1 MAQAHHSNAST
12 TASATSQ
19 HSLRQLV
26 RTQIT
31 EYSRLTQNLFTSL
44 DALADG
50 KGTPSVPNDIMK
62 QIVQLDS
69 TLMGAVEKIEA
80 HQIQQR
86 KIRQVRQE
94 IDEQN
99 KAIMTVIRTLREAK
113 QVLESNLENLEEKRA
128 ASAEA
133 RSAEVSV
140 GEIVAYANRLSNYT
154 SAPPNFN
161 PSDPNQIFEPPYP
174 REVNMRAG
182 ILNQQHIP
190 AAALVSLD
198 GGHMPGTTGLPP
210 GTVGA
215 DAAAG
220 AGAAGAAPMAA
231 HALNIN
237 SGESLLG
244 VDGVIG
250 NNNNNSNNIHL
261 LGNGTLLPQPMADND
276 EDDSGSSS
284 DEDRYNSY
292 ERIKQEEERK
302 RQEQQQH
309 QPPPEQEPEEPPEFG
324 LDLN

>member
-1 MAQAHHSNAST
+1 MAQAHHSIAST
-12 TASATSQ
+12 TATATSQ

-26 RTQIT
+26 RSQIT

-50 KGTPSVPNDIMK
+50 KGTSSVPNEIMK

-99 KAIMTVIRTLREAK
+99 KAIMTVIQTLREAK

-174 REVNMRAG
+174 REINMRAG

-198 GGHMPGTTGLPP
+198 GGHMPGTTGPPP
-210 GTVGA
+210 GAVGV
-215 DAAAG
+215 DATAG
-220 AGAAGAAPMAA
+220 PAGTTPMAVN
-231 HALNIN
+231 ALHIN
-237 SGESLLG
+237 PGEGGILG
-244 VDGVIG
+244 
-250 NNNNNSNNIHL
+250 NNNSNSIHL
-261 LGNGTLLPQPMADND
+261 LGNGTLLSQQMADND
-276 EDDSGSSS
+276 DDDSGSSS
-284 DEDRYNSY
+284 DEERYNSY

-309 QPPPEQEPEEPPEFG
+309 QQPSEQEPEEPPEFG

>member
-1 MAQAHHSNAST
+1 MAQAHYSIAAT
-12 TASATSQ
+12 TATATSQ

-99 KAIMTVIRTLREAK
+99 KAIMTVIQTLREAK

-161 PSDPNQIFEPPYP
+161 PSDPNQNFEPPYP
-174 REVNMRAG
+174 REINMRAG

-198 GGHMPGTTGLPP
+198 GGHMPGTTGPPP
-210 GTVGA
+210 GAIGG

-220 AGAAGAAPMAA
+220 TAAAAVAPIAVNA
-231 HALNIN
+231 PHLNP
-237 SGESLLG
+237 GEGLG
-244 VDGVIG
+244 GVLG
-250 NNNNNSNNIHL
+250 NTNNIHL
-261 LGNGTLLPQPMADND
+261 LGNGTLLPQQMADND
-276 EDDSGSSS
+276 DDDSGSSS
-284 DEDRYNSY
+284 DEERYNSY

-302 RQEQQQH
+302 RQEQQQL
-309 QPPPEQEPEEPPEFG
+309 QQPPEQEPDEPPEFG